1 MRVLY
6 FRPKP
11 NSIEE
16 LQETLTRHPT
26 PNIREKASAL
36 LKIAGGKSATE
47 VAQSGLL
54 KKRNAQ
60 TVCTWVHLYES
71 EGLKGLLVKKGQ
83 GVKPSFS
90 PLSINHNTK
99 PIFEWAKIRK
109 CPSQTS

>member
-11 NSIEE
+11 NWIEE
-16 LQETLTRHPT
+16 LQETLNRHPT
-26 PNIREKASAL
+26 PDIREKASAL
-36 LKIAGGKSATE
+36 LQIAGGKSATE

-83 GVKPSFS
+83 GVKPSFF
-90 PLSINHNTK
+90 PPQYK
-99 PIFEWAKIRK
+99 
-109 CPSQTS
+109 SQYKAYFQTDPK